1 MDRAKGIQR
10 LMSVGE
16 IAVADVNEN
25 DPDESRKF
33 DLSVSWWIVTGFLA
47 LLLVLLLV
55 RRLYG

>member
-1 MDRAKGIQR
+1 MP
-10 LMSVGE
+10 VGE

-25 DPDESRKF
+25 DPDEPRKF
-33 DLSVSWWIVTGFLA
+33 DLSASWWIVTGFLA